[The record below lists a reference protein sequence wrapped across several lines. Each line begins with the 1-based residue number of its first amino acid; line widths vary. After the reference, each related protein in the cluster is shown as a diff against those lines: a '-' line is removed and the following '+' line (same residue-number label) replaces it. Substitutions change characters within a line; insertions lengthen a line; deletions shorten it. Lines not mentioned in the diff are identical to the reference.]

1 MKYINDLASKSSCGP
16 DKISSILLK
25 RLANYIVTPLT
36 VMINQSLCT
45 GTFPDKLKLAKVIPL
60 YKKGDNHVFDNYR
73 PISLLSTVSKIF
85 EKVVFIQVYDYFCAN
100 QLFFMKTSMASEN
113 AIQRNL
119 LR

>member
-1 MKYINDLASKSSCGP
+1 
-16 DKISSILLK
+16 
-25 RLANYIVTPLT
+25 
-36 VMINQSLCT
+36 MINQSLCT
-45 GTFPDKLKLAKVIPL
+45 GIFPDKLKLAKVIPI

-85 EKVVFIQVYDYFCAN
+85 EKVVFIQVYDNFSAH